1 MSERNTFYITTPIY
15 YPSAKLHIGHAYST
29 TMADTMRRYKDMQGF
44 DTYFLTGSDEHGM
57 KIQRAA
63 EAAGQTPKDYVDK
76 IVSGFQNL
84 WKRLEISNDQFIRT
98 TDAYHIKGVQKL
110 FQKIYD
116 KGDIYLSS
124 YEGHYC
130 TSCETFFTEHQLA
143 DEERCP
149 DCGKPTEMLKEESY
163 FFKMSNYADRLLQ
176 YIDDNPEFIQ
186 PVSRRNEMKSFIQQ
200 GLDDLCIS
208 RTTFDWGVPVP
219 IGEGHIIYVWF
230 DALANYITALGWN
243 TDHDERYQKYWPAD
257 VHVVGKDIARFHAI
271 IWPTILMAAD
281 LPLPK
286 QIYAHGWLL
295 VGGGKMSKSKGN
307 VVDPNDLID
316 KYGVDAIR
324 YFLMRELSTGHDG
337 NYSEEALLN
346 RINTDLANDYGNLVS
361 RTVAMVGKYFD
372 GHIHKIESDEAID
385 RELEALATGIADRA
399 GAHFDK
405 LDFPGGLDIIWELIS
420 RANKYIDE
428 TMPWVLAK
436 DADQSDRLKAVLYH
450 LCESIRIATTLLKPF
465 MPLLPD
471 RCAAQLGYSFNDAT
485 WDDARHWGLIP
496 DGTMVHKGDAL
507 FPRIDPASLDLP
519 EADAADETPAPS
531 FKADIDYDDFAKLD
545 IRLAEIKTCKPVEK
559 ADRLLQ
565 FTLDV
570 GGEERTVVSGIRSF
584 YSKPEDLV
592 GKRVVY
598 LANLKPKKIRGIMSQ
613 GMLLT
618 AATDDD
624 SMLELLQVQADIPS
638 GSSIS

>member
-1 MSERNTFYITTPIY
+1 MSEHKTFYITTPIY

-29 TMADTMRRYKDMQGF
+29 TMADTMSRYKAMQGF
-44 DTYFLTGSDEHGM
+44 ETYFLTGSDEHGM

-63 EAAGQTPKDYVDK
+63 EAAGQTPKEYVDT

-84 WKRLEISNDQFIRT
+84 WKRLLISNNKFIRT
-98 TDAYHIKGVQKL
+98 TDAYHIKGVQEL
-110 FQKIYD
+110 FKKIYD

-143 DEERCP
+143 EEKRCP

-163 FFKMSNYADRLLQ
+163 FFKMSNYADRLLK

-186 PVSRRNEMKSFIQQ
+186 PVSRRNEMKSFIMQ
-200 GLDDLCIS
+200 GLEDLCIS

-219 IGEGHIIYVWF
+219 VGEGHIVYVWF
-230 DALANYITALGWN
+230 DALANYITALGWS
-243 TDHDERYQKYWPAD
+243 TGEDALYKKYWPAD

-307 VVDPNDLID
+307 VVDPNDLLD

-361 RTVAMVGKYFD
+361 RTIAMVSKYFD
-372 GHIHKIESDEAID
+372 GVIYKIESDEAID
-385 RELEALATGIADRA
+385 RELKAMATSIADRA
-399 GAHFDK
+399 AAHFDK
-405 LDFPGGLDIIWELIS
+405 LDFPGGLDIIWELIG

-428 TMPWVLAK
+428 TTPWILAK
-436 DADQSDRLKAVLYH
+436 DPAQSDRLKAVLYC
-450 LCESIRIATTLLKPF
+450 LCECIRISTTVLKPF
-465 MPLLPD
+465 MPLTPE
-471 RCAAQLGYSFNDAT
+471 RCGAQLGFDFSEAT
-485 WDDARHWGLIP
+485 WDDARQWGKIL
-496 DGTMVHKGDAL
+496 DGTKVQKGDAL

-519 EADAADETPAPS
+519 ADETEEKKEAPT
-531 FKADIDYDDFAKLD
+531 FKEDIDYTDFSKLD
-545 IRLAEIKTCKPVEK
+545 IRLAVIKSCKPVEN
-559 ADRLLQ
+559 ADRLLH

-570 GGEERTVVSGIRSF
+570 GGEERTVVSGIRKF
-584 YSKPEDLV
+584 YENPEEII
-592 GKRVVY
+592 GKKVVY

-618 AATDDD
+618 AAADDD
-624 SMLELLQVQADIPS
+624 SVLELLQVQADIPS

>member
-1 MSERNTFYITTPIY
+1 MSERKTFYITTPIY

-29 TMADTMRRYKDMQGF
+29 TMADTMRRYKAMQGF

-76 IVSGFQNL
+76 IVTGFQNL
-84 WKRLEISNDQFIRT
+84 WKRLLISNDKFIRT
-98 TDAYHIKGVQKL
+98 TDSYHIKGVQEL
-110 FQKIYD
+110 FKKIYD

-230 DALANYITALGWN
+230 DALANYITALGWS
-243 TDHDERYQKYWPAD
+243 TDEDDLYKKYWPAD

-307 VVDPNDLID
+307 VIDPNDLID

-337 NYSEEALLN
+337 NYSEAALLN

-361 RTVAMVGKYFD
+361 RTIAMVSKYFD

-385 RELEALATGIADRA
+385 RELETLATSIADRA
-399 GAHFDK
+399 ATHFDK
-405 LDFPGGLDIIWELIS
+405 LDFPGGLEIIWELIG

-428 TMPWVLAK
+428 TMPWVIAK
-436 DADQSDRLKAVLYH
+436 DPAQSDRLKAVLYH
-450 LCESIRIATTLLKPF
+450 LCECIRITTTLLKPF
-465 MPLLPD
+465 MPQLPG
-471 RCAAQLGYSFNDAT
+471 RCGAQLGVDFTDAT
-485 WDDARHWGLIP
+485 WDDARKWGLIA
-496 DGTMVHKGDAL
+496 DGTMVQKGDAL
-507 FPRIDPASLDLP
+507 FPRIDPATLDLP
-519 EADAADETPAPS
+519 ADETTENEATPT
-531 FKADIDYDDFAKLD
+531 FKDDIDYDDFAKLD
-545 IRLAEIKTCKPVEK
+545 IRLAVIKTCKPVEK
-559 ADRLLQ
+559 ADRLLH

-570 GGEERTVVSGIRSF
+570 GGEERTVVSGIRNF
-584 YSKPEDLV
+584 YDKPEELV
-592 GKRVVY
+592 GKKVVY

-618 AATDDD
+618 AAADDD
-624 SMLELLQVQADIPS
+624 SILELLQVKAEIPS